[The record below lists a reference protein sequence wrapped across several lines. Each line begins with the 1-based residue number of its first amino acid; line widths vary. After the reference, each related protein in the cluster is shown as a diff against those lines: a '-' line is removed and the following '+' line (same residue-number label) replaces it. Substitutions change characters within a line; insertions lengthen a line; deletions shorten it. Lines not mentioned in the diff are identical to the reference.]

1 MKFRVTRKDQNIIA
15 SVMVFKEKWWLW
27 VISIKNLV
35 RFGVPIALI
44 AAFSISYM
52 GFNKPKRHGDYFAA
66 SQAYEAWVAG
76 DQSKLPELEKI
87 MSSHPELH
95 AKYDHA
101 IASHLIA
108 SDQGTD
114 AKHFAQSAL
123 KRTEYASKWHR
134 SFAMTT
140 LTIADGD
147 LSTALLQAKALKNE
161 MSPDDIEHNKLVYG
175 FNLLRIAAIEQELC
189 HDEAEKAAIQDI
201 QQFLSHHKNDSEI
214 EPITSHFKSGKVT
227 LSDYLQQRA

>member
-1 MKFRVTRKDQNIIA
+1 MKLRVTRKDQNIIA

-76 DQSKLPELEKI
+76 DQSKLSELEK
-87 MSSHPELH
+87 MMGFHPELH

-108 SDQGTD
+108 SDQGSD
-114 AKHFAQSAL
+114 AKSYAQSSL
-123 KRTEYASKWHR
+123 KRAEHASKWHR
-134 SFAMTT
+134 SFATTT

-147 LSTALLQAKALKNE
+147 LSNALLQAKALKNE
-161 MSPDDIEHNKLVYG
+161 MTPDDIEHYKLVYG
-175 FNLLRIAAIEQELC
+175 FNLLRIAAIEQELN
-189 HDEAEKAAIQDI
+189 HNEAEKVAIQDI
-201 QQFLSHHKNDSEI
+201 QQFLSRHQNDSEV
-214 EPITSHFKSGKVT
+214 EPITSHFQSGQVS